1 MRSSANENPVKPL
14 PAHSLRKPLKSL
26 AKNIHQV
33 CRLFPRSAHNRSMV
47 EPSQSV
53 RRAVFS
59 AKKLHARYGGMHTV
73 WTRYGKGMYLSLKP
87 FAIKYGGMPYRGAGG
102 RSKKGGVKPDKP
114 AFDERTRKIFGP
126 LFPLL
131 HSPLVP
137 EPVLSAVEAFLPFRN
152 RVPTA
157 PHRYLFAGSLV
168 QMHTN
173 TRSNL

>member
-1 MRSSANENPVKPL
+1 
-14 PAHSLRKPLKSL
+14 
-26 AKNIHQV
+26 
-33 CRLFPRSAHNRSMV
+33 
-47 EPSQSV
+47 
-53 RRAVFS
+53 
-59 AKKLHARYGGMHTV
+59 
-73 WTRYGKGMYLSLKP
+73 MYLSLKP

-102 RSKKGGVKPDKP
+102 RSKKGGFKPDKP

>member
-1 MRSSANENPVKPL
+1 MQQIVMQRITIRIPMLATIQPVVNPI
-14 PAHSLRKPLKSL
+14 
-26 AKNIHQV
+26 N
-33 CRLFPRSAHNRSMV
+33 
-47 EPSQSV
+47 SQ
-53 RRAVFS
+53 
-59 AKKLHARYGGMHTV
+59 HARFSCPVTAFPF
-73 WTRYGKGMYLSLKP
+73 SL
-87 FAIKYGGMPYRGAGG
+87 FIKLQSSMLMPGGMPYRGAGG
-102 RSKKGGVKPDKP
+102 RSKKGGFKPDKP

-157 PHRYLFAGSLV
+157 PHRYLFAGSFV